1 MESTNYIIRYLAFT
15 GGLEVEEAKASLQ
28 EPTFQDTFRLQG
40 FSADKKKE
48 VWRLGLLKLCL
59 EDMRESKAKPFTR
72 TGDNRHF
79 SEPKNI
85 SQSSIQNI
93 PLKN

>member
-1 MESTNYIIRYLAFT
+1 MESTNYMTRYLAFT

-48 VWRLGLLKLCL
+48 VWRLGLLKSCL
-59 EDMRESKAKPFTR
+59 EDMRESNLSQEQVT
-72 TGDNRHF
+72 TD
-79 SEPKNI
+79 I
-85 SQSSIQNI
+85 SVSQKTFHKVAYKTF
-93 PLKN
+93 L